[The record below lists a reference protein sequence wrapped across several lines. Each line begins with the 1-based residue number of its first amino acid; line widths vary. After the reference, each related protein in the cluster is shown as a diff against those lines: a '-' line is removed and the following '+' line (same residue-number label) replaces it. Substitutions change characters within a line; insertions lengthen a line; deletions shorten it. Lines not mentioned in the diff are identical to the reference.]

1 MKRIQRNYEVED
13 VMKYLIV
20 SLTNM
25 GIELTDKNIKEMKE
39 VLSNGSYNWKKI
51 MVTVEE
57 NIFNTI
63 LSKLDIQYERQYRV
77 RREEYGVEYK
87 IDFLIQ
93 KPKVLG
99 IEIDGGYHRDRVG
112 RDFQRDMWLMKKGY
126 PIIRLNNEDI
136 HKIKEV
142 ELVEILKD
150 IFKEL

>member
-1 MKRIQRNYEVED
+1 MEVITG
-13 VMKYLIV
+13 KG
-20 SLTNM
+20 T
-25 GIELTDKNIKEMKE
+25 
-39 VLSNGSYNWKKI
+39 

-57 NIFNTI
+57 NIFNII

-93 KPKVLG
+93 TPKVLG